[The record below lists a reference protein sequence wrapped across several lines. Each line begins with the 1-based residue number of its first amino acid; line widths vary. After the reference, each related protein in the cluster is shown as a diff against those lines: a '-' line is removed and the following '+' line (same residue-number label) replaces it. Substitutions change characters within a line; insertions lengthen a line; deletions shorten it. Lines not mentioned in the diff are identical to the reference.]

1 MKGYCGLIVLE
12 LLIRSLLESSE
23 TKRYGDLEEK
33 EIE

>member
-1 MKGYCGLIVLE
+1 MKGYCGLIALGV
-12 LLIRSLLESSE
+12 LIRSLLESRE